1 MKEKVGNIISKR
13 MRKNIGD
20 MKYVRKKIERC
31 ERTWQRS

>member
-20 MKYVRKKIERC
+20 IKYIRKKNER
-31 ERTWQRS
+31 